1 MYAVFMIGQQER
13 GMENQ
18 VDFPGFGQTELIGN
32 WG

>member
-1 MYAVFMIGQQER
+1 MYAVFTIGQQER

-18 VDFPGFGQTELIGN
+18 VDLPDFGQTELIGN